1 MAFLSPKQ
9 MIDELNIK
17 PGSSVVDLGSGSG
30 AYVYEACRVNKTNSH
45 NGKIL
50 AVDIDKDRLDL
61 VRDTARVG
69 GFMVETMVADLDK
82 RLILSDYSADYIILA
97 NTLFMLENK
106 SNLIKE
112 CSRILT
118 PDGYLLFVEWK
129 EKDSLLGPKIDMKI
143 KKEDAIKMFYEN
155 GFEVK
160 KELEAG
166 DYHYAYIF
174 SR

>member
-1 MAFLSPKQ
+1 
-9 MIDELNIK
+9 
-17 PGSSVVDLGSGSG
+17 
-30 AYVYEACRVNKTNSH
+30 
-45 NGKIL
+45 
-50 AVDIDKDRLDL
+50 
-61 VRDTARVG
+61 
-69 GFMVETMVADLDK
+69 MVADLDK